1 MKNSTIKAF
10 EDLVIWQEARVL
22 AKCVFLITSSD
33 LFSRD
38 IRFRSQLRAAS
49 GSIMDNIAE
58 GFGREGTREFIQF
71 LYMAK
76 GSCSEVRSQSYRA
89 LDYKYISE
97 GQQMDLLNKTQEISQ
112 KTQALINYLKKVS
125 HKGYKYHIKE

>member
-1 MKNSTIKAF
+1 M
-10 EDLVIWQEARVL
+10 VIWQEARAL
-22 AKCVFLITSSD
+22 AKCIFLITSSD
-33 LFSRD
+33 LFYRE
-38 IRFRSQLRAAS
+38 IRFRSQLRTAS

-71 LYMAK
+71 LYVAK

-89 LDYKYISE
+89 LDYKYISKS
-97 GQQMDLLNKTQEISQ
+97 QQMDLLNKTWEISR
-112 KTQALINYLKKVS
+112 KIQALINYLKKVS

>member
-1 MKNSTIKAF
+1 
-10 EDLVIWQEARVL
+10 LVIWQEARVL

-76 GSCSEVRSQSYRA
+76 GSCSEVRTQSYRA